1 MRSKASLF
9 LMEQLVM
16 ILVFSLAAALCLR
29 LFVRTQEISLGT
41 TRRDAAVVIAQNGA
55 GLLKAGSD
63 ADEIERI
70 LTSAPYA
77 VQIQTMP
84 GEIPGLNQAEV
95 VVIFEEE
102 ELFSLI
108 VGYQEV
114 DE

>member
-16 ILVFSLAAALCLR
+16 ILVFALAAALCLR
-29 LFVRTQEISLGT
+29 LFVRTQEISLET
-41 TRRDAAVVIAQNGA
+41 ARRDEAVAIARNGA
-55 GLLKAGSD
+55 ELLKAG
-63 ADEIERI
+63 AEAERI
-70 LTSAPYA
+70 EKDLSSAPYA
-77 VQIQTMP
+77 VQIEEISV
-84 GEIPGLNQAEV
+84 EIPGLTQAEV
-95 VVIFEEE
+95 MVYYENE